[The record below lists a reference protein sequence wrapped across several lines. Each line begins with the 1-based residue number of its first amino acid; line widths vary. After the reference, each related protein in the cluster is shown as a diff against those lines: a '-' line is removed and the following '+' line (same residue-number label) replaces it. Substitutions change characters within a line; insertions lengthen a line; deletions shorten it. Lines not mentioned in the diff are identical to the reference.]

1 MAVLAEVPVEKWV
14 GQVHEVRLGGN
25 GRREVVVGGGLQTP
39 GMMGHG
45 KFYIASKK
53 FIKAEGG
60 IKRVV
65 WMSKNLKEEMAE
77 ELQQVCEQEGVPDL
91 MDKIADGTSITTI
104 EELVPFLEKVGHPA
118 LTLPPIL

>member
-1 MAVLAEVPVEKWV
+1 VMIVSRDDYGMTP
-14 GQVHEVRLGGN
+14 LGMTFTTLMGL
-25 GRREVVVGGGLQTP
+25 VGGGLQTP

-45 KFYIASKK
+45 KYYITSKK

-77 ELQQVCEQEGVPDL
+77 ELQQVCEREGVPDL
-91 MDKIADGTSITTI
+91 MDKIADGTNVTTI
-104 EELVPFLEKVGHPA
+104 EELLPFMEKVGHPA